1 MASSH
6 GQAVEELTLTAMA
19 NDHWKNKSALITGAS
34 DGLGWEL
41 AQQLAIRGA
50 HVLLVARGV
59 DRLEQR
65 RQWLVERGFRATAI
79 PTDVTNREQVE
90 LLWQTIQATHDRL
103 DCLINNVGVSTRR
116 SLAQTD
122 PNDFFRQM
130 EINFFATVN
139 VTQIAMPLLLASTA
153 HVVNIASLAAK
164 SPWPYL
170 GPYGASKAA
179 LAAYTHQLRV
189 ELGQRLK
196 VLLVCSGPIARDDAG
211 TRYIESDH
219 QLPSQAH
226 QPGGGARVRGIAPD
240 KLAVKILRAMERNQ
254 AELVLPWHARL
265 VFAVAQLSPRWG
277 DWLLRNFGGAKNIPT
292 TPR

>member
-1 MASSH
+1 
-6 GQAVEELTLTAMA
+6 MA
-19 NDHWKNKSALITGAS
+19 NDHWKNKTALITGAS

-41 AQQLAIRGA
+41 SQQLAARGA
-50 HVLLVARGV
+50 QVILVARGL

-65 RQWLVERGFRATAI
+65 RQCLVERGFRALSFSA
-79 PTDVTNREQVE
+79 DVTNRDHVHALVQH
-90 LLWQTIQATHDRL
+90 LQTNSIRL

-122 PNDFFRQM
+122 PNDFVQQM
-130 EINFFATVN
+130 EINFFATVQ
-139 VTQIAMPLLLASTA
+139 VTQTAMPLLLAA
-153 HVVNIASLAAK
+153 KAQVVNIASLAAK

-189 ELGQRLK
+189 ELGQYLK

-211 TRYIESDH
+211 TRYIESGH
-219 QLPSQAH
+219 PLPAEAH
-226 QPGGGARVRGIAPD
+226 QPGGGAKVRGIAPQV
-240 KLAVKILRAMERNQ
+240 LSQKIIRAMERNH

-265 VFAVAQLSPRWG
+265 VFALAQLSPRWG
-277 DWLLRNFGGAKNIPT
+277 DWILRNFGGAKDIPILPVEQPPPNRET
-292 TPR
+292 SKPT